1 MKKHSKDLP
10 KPMRIRAKLAL
21 VVTKEFCM
29 DAVVSAQGLTVPKR
43 MLRGMHHVHIEK
55 KQGMIIITPQAI
67 NDPLLGLGS
76 APARQ
81 SLTTGSQKHDQH
93 IYSGR

>member
-1 MKKHSKDLP
+1 
-10 KPMRIRAKLAL
+10 
-21 VVTKEFCM
+21 M
-29 DAVVSAQGLTVPKR
+29 DAVVSSQGLTVPKR
-43 MLRGMHHVHIEK
+43 MLRGMSHVHIEK
-55 KQGMIIITPQAI
+55 KRGIITISPQVV

-93 IYSGR
+93 IYTGR

>member
-1 MKKHSKDLP
+1 
-10 KPMRIRAKLAL
+10 
-21 VVTKEFCM
+21 
-29 DAVVSAQGLTVPKR
+29 
-43 MLRGMHHVHIEK
+43 MLRGMSRVHIEK
-55 KQGMIIITPQAI
+55 KRGVIIITPQQT